1 MNKISVITIDGPSAS
16 GKGSLAK
23 NIANH
28 FDYNLLDSG
37 ILYRLFAMLESKE
50 KDYFEIINIIKHQVD
65 FVLTDEGLRI
75 MLDQKIDITYD
86 LRSEEIAKSASQLSS
101 KKQVRELL
109 FGLQRDFYDG
119 GGLVADGRD
128 MGTVVFKDA
137 KLKIFLTA
145 SPEVR
150 AKRRYLELQNRGQE
164 VNMPALI
171 ADIEARDLKD
181 SSREL
186 SPLLPADD
194 AIIID
199 SSDMSLEEVFSFTE
213 NLIKEE
219 FI

>member
-16 GKGSLAK
+16 GKGSLAQ

-37 ILYRLFAMLESKE
+37 VLYRLFAMLERKQ
-50 KDYFEIINIIKHQVD
+50 KDYFEIINIIKYQVD
-65 FVLTDEGLRI
+65 FALKEEGLRI
-75 MLDQKIDITYD
+75 MLDQKVDITHD

-199 SSDMSLEEVFSFTE
+199 SSDMTLEEVFSFTE

>member
-23 NIANH
+23 NIASH
-28 FDYNLLDSG
+28 FDYDLLDSG
-37 ILYRLFAMLESKE
+37 VLYRLFAMLESKQ
-50 KDYFEIINIIKHQVD
+50 KDYFEIINIIKHKVD
-65 FVLTDEGLRI
+65 FELTEEGLRI

-86 LRSEEIAKSASQLSS
+86 LRAEEIAKSASQLSS
-101 KKQVRELL
+101 KKEVRELL
-109 FGLQRDFYDG
+109 FGLQRGFYDG
-119 GGLVADGRD
+119 SGLVADGRD

-145 SPEVR
+145 SLEVR

-199 SSDMSLEEVFSFTE
+199 SSDMTLEEVFSFTE